1 MNRIWFSVLAV
12 GAGVLAAAVAIDA
25 APGINVV
32 VIASLMGM
40 AVLIYARDRL
50 SVSDLALA
58 STGFVFIVMFAVR
71 TSEWVLFADLCGA
84 AGLAS
89 LAMHGG
95 KTWGDVIRGGVAV
108 LGRLPRS
115 LGPILKPLR
124 DSWRGLDRI
133 AKAPLLRGSVVG
145 LVLAAVFTLLF
156 ASADQAF
163 AHVAH
168 DLFIPN
174 WQLDLLPARV
184 FVALVTICFTGA
196 YASLA
201 TVPSSGRLGMVWAA
215 GPGAAAE
222 RVKWQKAEWT
232 IPLGL
237 LNLVFA
243 GFVAVQLAVLF
254 GGREH
259 VLRTAGLTYAEYA
272 RSGFFQLVVIAALVL
287 AVIAIAVRFADVSN
301 ARDGSLLKGLLGCL
315 CVLTLVVLV
324 SALKRLGLYEHT
336 FGFTMLRF
344 FVHVTIFWL
353 GLVFVAVMVAGATSR
368 SSWLP
373 RTLVWMT
380 AAMLLGV
387 NLMNPE
393 AFIARRNI
401 ERYEATGKIDVG
413 YLASLSADAVPTLAA
428 AGVTACLAQDI
439 AGRIDNG
446 SFWAFNLSRTLAL
459 DLPPSTTLRDCST

>member
-1 MNRIWFSVLAV
+1 M
-12 GAGVLAAAVAIDA
+12 
-25 APGINVV
+25 NVV
-32 VIASLMGM
+32 VIASVMGV
-40 AVLIYARDRL
+40 AVLVYARDRL

-58 STGFVFIVMFAVR
+58 SAGFLFIVMFAVR

-89 LAMHGG
+89 LALHGG
-95 KTWGDVIRGGVAV
+95 KTWGDVARGGVAV

-115 LGPILKPLR
+115 LGPILQPVR
-124 DSWRGLDRI
+124 DSWRGLDRL

-145 LVLAAVFTLLF
+145 LFLAAIFALLF
-156 ASADQAF
+156 ASADRAF
-163 AHVAH
+163 AQVAH
-168 DLFIPN
+168 DLFVPN
-174 WQLDLLPARV
+174 WDLDLLPARL
-184 FVALVTICFTGA
+184 FVAVVTICFTGA

-201 TVPSSGRLGMVWAA
+201 TVPSSGRLGMAWAA
-215 GPGAAAE
+215 GPGVTTE
-222 RVKWQKAEWT
+222 RMKWQKAEWA

-287 AVIAIAVRFADVSN
+287 GVIAVVVRFADGSN
-301 ARDGSLLKGLLGCL
+301 ARDRALLKGLLGCL

-324 SALKRLGLYEHT
+324 SALKRLGLYENA

-344 FVHVTIFWL
+344 SVHVTIVWL
-353 GLVFVAVMVAGATSR
+353 GLVFLAVMVAGAASH

-373 RTLVWMT
+373 RGLVWMT

-393 AFIARRNI
+393 SFIAQRNI
-401 ERYEATGKIDVG
+401 ERYVATGKIDIG
-413 YLASLSADAVPTLAA
+413 YLAGLSVDATPALISLPADVR
-428 AGVTACLAQDI
+428 ACVLTDQPALED
-439 AGRIDNG
+439 DP
-446 SFWAFNLSRTLAL
+446 FWSFNLSRARARSLLASISL
-459 DLPPSTTLRDCST
+459 GNCSTLSSNNL